1 MQRRTRRKAALSAL
15 TALLVPLILA
25 GCAKVPGEE
34 EEGEKAAT
42 VEKIGDTG
50 QSRVILLD
58 EAAKRLG
65 IETAEIAPLEGQR
78 ESVPYSAVIY
88 DAEGHSWVFTTSE
101 DLAYVKQ
108 PVTIDRIDGDRAILT
123 EGPAVGTA
131 VVSQGAAE
139 LFGVEDGIGEFE

>member
-1 MQRRTRRKAALSAL
+1 MQRRTRRKAALAAL
-15 TALLVPLILA
+15 TALLLPLTLA

-34 EEGEKAAT
+34 EQGEKAAT

-50 QSRVILLD
+50 QNKVVLIE

-65 IETAEIAPLEGQR
+65 IETAAVASLPGGR

-88 DAEGHSWVFTTSE
+88 DAEGKAWVFTNGEELS
-101 DLAYVKQ
+101 YVKQ
-108 PVTIDRIDGDRAILT
+108 PITIDRIEGDTAVLS
-123 EGPAVGTA
+123 EGPEIGTE